1 MRRTVHS
8 LSATDSSAHD
18 KREIMNYSTIDS
30 SPMLQVH
37 ESKNVELIAYHALG
51 KRPNFKMAMQVV
63 DGRWYL
69 YTGHFWHTGWTV
81 VDVTDPYRPE
91 IVKYWEGPKV
101 NTWTLQ
107 VQVAEGKLI
116 TALEK
121 IGTWLDPARAAMWG
135 FDASQPWQEGV
146 LIWDVKDPV
155 DPRLLGHF
163 HTGGFGTH
171 RNFYDGGRYI
181 HLAANMEGY
190 RTNMYVAV
198 DISDPANPREVSR
211 WAVKGQRRDETPEGQ
226 LGSLHGP
233 PYIEGDRA
241 WLPYGRAGAV
251 LLDISN
257 ISKPELIS
265 QFSIGDFGSLM
276 GCHTFM
282 PLPDRKMA
290 VLTTEAILEDNR
302 DSANLVAL
310 MDMSDETMPRA
321 MSILPTP
328 IPSEQAVYGSYAQR
342 GGKFGPHNIHM
353 PHHQPCLAKVG
364 NLLHLTYFAGGLRI
378 YDIRDPYQPRE
389 VGYFVPADP
398 QERLSRPYLPT
409 NLVPQYED
417 ILIDARGFIYVGDRN
432 YGLTVLRYTGPD
444 LG

>member
-1 MRRTVHS
+1 MTV
-8 LSATDSSAHD
+8 ATA
-18 KREIMNYSTIDS
+18 ESTAA
-30 SPMLQVH
+30 LRVH
-37 ESKNVELIAYHALG
+37 ESKNVELVAYHSLG

-69 YTGHFWHTGWTV
+69 YTGHFWHNGWTI

-91 IVKYWEGPKV
+91 VVKQWEGPKI

-121 IGTWLDPARAAMWG
+121 IGTWLDPARAALWG
-135 FDASQPWQEGV
+135 FDPSQPTWEEGA
-146 LIWDVKDPV
+146 LIWDVKSPLE
-155 DPRLLGHF
+155 PRLLGHF
-163 HTGGFGTH
+163 KTVGFGTH
-171 RNFYDGGRYI
+171 RNFYDGGRYM

-190 RTNMYVAV
+190 RSNIYVIV

-211 WAVKGQRRDETPEGQ
+211 WAVKGQRRDEPAEPQ
-226 LGSLHGP
+226 LASLHGP
-233 PYIEGDRA
+233 PYVEGDRA
-241 WLPYGRAGAV
+241 WLSYGRAGAV
-251 LLDISN
+251 LLDISDVTQ
-257 ISKPELIS
+257 PRLVS
-265 QFSIGDFGSLM
+265 QFSIGDFGSIM
-276 GCHTFM
+276 GCHTYL
-282 PLPDRKMA
+282 PLKERKMA

-310 MDMSDETMPRA
+310 MDMSDESKPRA

-328 IPSEQAVYGSYAQR
+328 IPSEQASYTSYAQR

-353 PHHQPCLAKVG
+353 PHHQSCLAKVG
-364 NLLHLTYFAGGLRI
+364 NLLHLTYFAGGLRL

-389 VGYFVPADP
+389 IGYFVPGDP
-398 QERLSRPYLPT
+398 QERLARPYLPT
-409 NLVPQYED
+409 KLVPQYED
-417 ILIDARGFIYVGDRN
+417 ILIDSRGFIYVGDRN

-444 LG
+444 LGGG